1 MKIIAQKDFSKGFSG
16 ANALCNVI
24 RIDEMAYDRS
34 TTTHH
39 LTEDGWVHEELRPE
53 KAVETWVCR
62 THQASGWSKEDR
74 DWSCEWADP
83 KTPRESRDTIRNRFA
98 AKVGMIE
105 GVKGNVRVSVGT
117 PK

>member
-1 MKIIAQKDFSKGFSG
+1 
-16 ANALCNVI
+16 
-24 RIDEMAYDRS
+24 MAYDRS

-39 LTEDGWVHEELRPE
+39 LTENGWVHGELRPE

-74 DWSCEWADP
+74 DWSCEWVDP
-83 KTPRESRDTIRNRFA
+83 KTSRESRDKMRNRFA
-98 AKVGMIE
+98 AEVGMIE
-105 GVKGNVRVSVGT
+105 GVKGDVRISVGT